1 MLVINM
7 NKKYILIISIVLIV
21 IALGALFYKKDKES
35 ENQDNNTAISK
46 EELKVENVIYE
57 YDKGIN
63 LFINKYNEIN
73 QNEIKKEMI
82 SKKHIKG
89 TDRNNV
95 VNIKNDKLEINIYDN
110 YSINNN
116 YNISV
121 YVGYTQIK
129 SEQEDYKSQFV
140 KYIKLFDN
148 NLTNEQIDYYWNDM
162 LSSYRS
168 NYTINDIDI
177 LTLVNNGVI
186 SYFKFTKNFYSVK
199 SSM

>member
-1 MLVINM
+1 M

-186 SYFKFTKNFYSVK
+186 SYFKFTKNLQL
-199 SSM
+199 

>member
-1 MLVINM
+1 M
-7 NKKYILIISIVLIV
+7 NKKYILIISIVLI
-21 IALGALFYKKDKES
+21 IITLGGLFYKKDKES

-186 SYFKFTKNFYSVK
+186 SYFKFTKNLQL
-199 SSM
+199 